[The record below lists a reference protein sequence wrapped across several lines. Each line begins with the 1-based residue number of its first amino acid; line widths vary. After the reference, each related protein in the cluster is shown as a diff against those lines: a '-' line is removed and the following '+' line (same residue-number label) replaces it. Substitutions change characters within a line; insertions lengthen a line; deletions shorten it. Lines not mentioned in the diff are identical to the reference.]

1 MGEGSLSLD
10 GRSVPSGG
18 CSPPVDGRDHER
30 DRRLLHRHRP
40 YLRYDT
46 QEAYRAVSV
55 ASAVRPTESGE
66 DDRLSRISRSLAD
79 IVRLQ
84 AKRSSADRVY
94 GRVVRDSGRVWLQYW
109 LWYYYDQKQI
119 LGFGGHEGDWEMV
132 QVGLDAHD
140 RPEIVTCA
148 HHETADARRWADVER
163 RRSSTGE
170 HPTIYIAPFS
180 HASYFEPGT
189 HFYLGGVDNPDGQGA
204 GVLPRIEPFGD
215 WVEWP
220 GRWGSSPGILARW
233 TGGRLGGR
241 SPASPAHQH
250 RRWKHPARWH
260 RRARRRRLRHA
271 VRHLLWRVG
280 KASYPS
286 CPAISAGLVGDV
298 LVVDYS
304 LSTTLLRRGRYLY
317 LTVHVQD
324 GGNRVLAKQAV
335 RLHGRRGTVA
345 VTLPY
350 RPPSCA
356 VRATAFNF
364 ARQRSA
370 GQEATVTQL
379 VVPRVIGSRRRSHR
393 RYNEL
398 AVAQTRRSPH
408 QRRRRNHARPRGRR
422 VSPGSRERSPP
433 RHQS

>member
-1 MGEGSLSLD
+1 MGEGILRFD
-10 GRSVPSGG
+10 GRSSPSLDR
-18 CSPPVDGRDHER
+18 PPSEDHNRAR

-55 ASAVRPTESGE
+55 ATALGTLEPRKS
-66 DDRLSRISRSLAD
+66 DRFEHVPLALAD
-79 IVRLQ
+79 VAGLQ
-84 AKRSSADRVY
+84 ARRGHADRVY
-94 GRVVRDSGRVWLQYW
+94 GRAVRDAGRVWLQYW

-132 QVGLDAHD
+132 QVGLNSDD

-148 HHETADARRWADVER
+148 HHETADARRWVDVEC

-204 GVLPRIEPFGD
+204 GVLPAVEEFGD
-215 WVEWP
+215 WAGRP

-233 TGGRLGGR
+233 TRGRLGGR
-241 SPASPAHQH
+241 SPASPARQH
-250 RRWKHPARWH
+250 RRWKHPGRWH
-260 RRARRRRLRHA
+260 RRARRRRWRGSLRK
-271 VRHLLWRVG
+271 LLWRIG

-286 CPAISAGLVGDV
+286 CPTISAGLAGD
-298 LVVDYS
+298 LLIVDYD
-304 LSTTLLRRGRYLY
+304 LAKTLLRRGRYLY
-317 LTVHVQD
+317 VTVHVED
-324 GGNRVLAKQAV
+324 GGHRVLAKQAI
-335 RLHGRRGTVA
+335 RLRRRRGTAA

-350 RPPSCA
+350 RPPSCT

-370 GQEATVTQL
+370 RCQTKVTQL
-379 VVPRVIGSRRRSHR
+379 VIPRAIVGRRRSNRGKDPLSRPPTDR
-393 RYNEL
+393 R
-398 AVAQTRRSPH
+398 T
-408 QRRRRNHARPRGRR
+408 RRRRNRSHARLRGRAF
-422 VSPGSRERSPP
+422 GSGRRGRAPP
-433 RHQS
+433 RARR